1 MKTMTNLP
9 HQAPEGYEYW
19 TDDFSA
25 KFTRVWIRNTG
36 FFNYCEGQPSSVW
49 GFINK
54 KTGDIHSP
62 VNHKKVGKVVDITL
76 TSPYSAMVL
85 QLNPIM
91 AAFQ

>member
-1 MKTMTNLP
+1 MKMMTNLP

-19 TDDFSA
+19 TDNFSA
-25 KFTRVWIRNTG
+25 KFTRVWIRNTR

-54 KTGDIHSP
+54 KTGEIHSP

-76 TSPYSAMVL
+76 TSPYSAKVL
-85 QLNPIM
+85 QLNPLM

>member
-1 MKTMTNLP
+1 MTNLP

-62 VNHKKVGKVVDITL
+62 VNHKKVGKVVDITF

-85 QLNPIM
+85 QLNPLM

>member
-62 VNHKKVGKVVDITL
+62 VNHKKVGKVVDITF

-85 QLNPIM
+85 QLNPLM

>member
-19 TDDFSA
+19 TDDLSA

-85 QLNPIM
+85 QLNPLM

>member
-1 MKTMTNLP
+1 MTNLP

-19 TDDFSA
+19 TDNFSA

-54 KTGDIHSP
+54 KTGEIHSP
-62 VNHKKVGKVVDITL
+62 VIYKKVGKVVDITL

-85 QLNPIM
+85 QLNPLM

>member
-1 MKTMTNLP
+1 MTNLP

-85 QLNPIM
+85 QLTPLM

>member
-1 MKTMTNLP
+1 MKFP

-25 KFTRVWIRNTG
+25 KFTRVGIRNTG
-36 FFNYCEGQPSSVW
+36 YFTYCEGQPSSVW

-85 QLNPIM
+85 QLNPLM

>member
-1 MKTMTNLP
+1 MKMMTNLP

-19 TDDFSA
+19 TDNFSA

-62 VNHKKVGKVVDITL
+62 INHKKVGKVVDITL

-85 QLNPIM
+85 QLNPLM

>member
-1 MKTMTNLP
+1 MTNLP

-19 TDDFSA
+19 TDNFSA

-62 VNHKKVGKVVDITL
+62 INHKKVGKVVDITL

-85 QLNPIM
+85 QLNPLM